1 MRLILASQSP
11 RRRELL
17 SGICPEFEVVPSEI
31 EETLDGGPTP
41 EAVAELALRKARAVA
56 ARVGAAIV
64 LAADTI
70 VVLDGMP
77 LGKPSGREEARDMLV
92 RLRGRQHEVLTGVA
106 IVDGKTG
113 RAASTTVV
121 SRVLMAAYPDAT
133 IETYVA
139 SGAPLDKAGAYAIQD
154 LQGALVDGIV
164 GSYTNVI
171 GLPVETTR
179 RLLEGF
185 GVVVSERSGP

>member
-1 MRLILASQSP
+1 MRVILASASP

-17 SGICPEFEVVPSEI
+17 RTICPRFEVIPSEI

-56 ARVGAAIV
+56 ARAGAAIV

-185 GVVVSERSGP
+185 GVGVSERSGP